1 MTAAFKN
8 QLPLRLPRCLLPTA
22 RGLILAALTII
33 ACSSHAV
40 ADDGKGLAPAD
51 LAMCRGCHGIS
62 HYRTAYPE
70 VYSVPKLGGQQAA
83 YVVKALQEYKQGLRS
98 HPTMRSIAAL
108 QTEEQVA
115 AIAAYYAAK
124 DTGSGLHESALGD
137 DPGAGPPKSA
147 AACEACHGSGGNKP
161 VSPETPRLAAQE
173 YDYLVQALTQ
183 YRKGSRQNPIMGAM
197 AKPLDDAQ
205 IRELSRYFSDQR
217 GLSEKY

>member
-1 MTAAFKN
+1 M
-8 QLPLRLPRCLLPTA
+8 
-22 RGLILAALTII
+22 ILAVVTL
-33 ACSSHAV
+33 ACSSHVV
-40 ADDGKGLAPAD
+40 ADDGKALAPVNM
-51 LAMCRGCHGIS
+51 AMCRGCHGIA

-83 YVVKALQEYKQGLRS
+83 YVVKALRDYKQGLRS
-98 HPTMRSIAAL
+98 HATMRSIAAL
-108 QTEEQVA
+108 QTDEQVA
-115 AIAAYYAAK
+115 AIAAYYADK
-124 DTGSGLHESALGD
+124 DTGSGLHASAF
-137 DPGAGPPKSA
+137 GADSGAVPPKRA
-147 AACEACHGSGGNKP
+147 AACEACHGAGGNKP

-217 GLSEKY
+217 GLTEKY

>member
-1 MTAAFKN
+1 MTFKN
-8 QLPLRLPRCLLPTA
+8 RLSMRLPSCGPRPRALM
-22 RGLILAALTII
+22 LAALTL
-33 ACSSHAV
+33 ACSSHVV
-40 ADDGKGLAPAD
+40 ADDGKTLAPVNM
-51 LAMCRGCHGIS
+51 AMCRGCHGIA

-83 YVVKALQEYKQGLRS
+83 YVVKALRDYKQGLRS
-98 HPTMRSIAAL
+98 HATMRSIAAL
-108 QTEEQVA
+108 QTDEQVA
-115 AIAAYYAAK
+115 AIAAYYADK
-124 DTGSGLHESALGD
+124 DTGSGLPARAVGA

-147 AACEACHGSGGNKP
+147 AACEACHGSGSNRP

-217 GLSEKY
+217 GLTEKY

>member
-1 MTAAFKN
+1 MTFKN
-8 QLPLRLPRCLLPTA
+8 RLSRRLPSGGPRTRA
-22 RGLILAALTII
+22 SMLAAMTL
-33 ACSSHAV
+33 ACSSHVV
-40 ADDGKGLAPAD
+40 ADDGKTLAPVNM
-51 LAMCRGCHGIS
+51 AMCRGCHGIA

-83 YVVKALQEYKQGLRS
+83 YVVKALLDYKQGLRS
-98 HPTMRSIAAL
+98 HATMRSIAAL
-108 QTEEQVA
+108 QSDEQVA
-115 AIAAYYAAK
+115 AIAAYYADK
-124 DTGSGLHESALGD
+124 DTGSGLHASAF
-137 DPGAGPPKSA
+137 GADSGAVPPKRA
-147 AACEACHGSGGNKP
+147 AACEACHGAGGNKP

-183 YRKGSRQNPIMGAM
+183 YRKGSRQNSIMGAM

>member
-1 MTAAFKN
+1 MTFKN
-8 QLPLRLPRCLLPTA
+8 RVSRRLPSCGPRTRALMFAAVT
-22 RGLILAALTII
+22 LAG
-33 ACSSHAV
+33 SSYVV
-40 ADDGKGLAPAD
+40 ADDGKALAPINM
-51 LAMCRGCHGIS
+51 AMCRGCHGIA

-83 YVVKALQEYKQGLRS
+83 YVVKALRDYKQGLRS
-98 HPTMRSIAAL
+98 HATMQSIAAL
-108 QTEEQVA
+108 QSDEQVA
-115 AIAAYYAAK
+115 AIAAYYADK
-124 DTGSGLHESALGD
+124 DTGSGLPASAFGA

-147 AACEACHGSGGNKP
+147 AACEACHGAGGNKP